1 MVINQLAKA
10 TTDLGGAFSPERIK
24 YSLEMTGLG
33 LIAVFAVLALIW
45 LILAIFKF
53 FLYDVAKNKDEAAS
67 THAPSKTAKKVESVP
82 TEVVKSTANT
92 ENDAT
97 VATIIAAISAYN
109 AEDPQ
114 LSEQYSNGF
123 RVVSFKRVR
132 GKASWNSKNN

>member
-97 VATIIAAISAYN
+97 VATIIAAISAYI

-114 LSEQYSNGF
+114 LSEQ
-123 RVVSFKRVR
+123 
-132 GKASWNSKNN
+132 